1 MSNEIEIVLVEDN
14 MNDAEMTIRVLKKN
28 CLNNNIIHLKDG
40 AEALDYIFAEGE
52 YSDRNILDTPKVVFL
67 DLKMPRVNGI
77 QVLERIKGDDR
88 TKKIPVVVL
97 TSSNEDPD
105 IKTCFDLGANSYV
118 VKPVQFEKFIK
129 AVAELGIYW
138 LILNQPPK

>member
-1 MSNEIEIVLVEDN
+1 MSNEVEIVLVEDN
-14 MNDAEMTIRVLKKN
+14 LNDAEMVIRVLKKN
-28 CLNNNIIHLKDG
+28 CLNNKIIHLKDG
-40 AEALDYIFAEGE
+40 VEALDYVFAEGE
-52 YSDRNILDTPKVVFL
+52 YSERDMTETPKVIFL
-67 DLKMPRVNGI
+67 DLKMPRVSGI
-77 QVLERIKGDDR
+77 QVLERIKGDER

-118 VKPVQFEKFIK
+118 VKPVQFEMFIK